1 MLRIKRYSNRK
12 LYDSAARRYVTLEE
26 IADAIRRGEDLHVSD
41 HDSGAD
47 LTTQVM
53 LQAFFNAEKR
63 RSGLFPAGLL
73 TRLLRAGERGLEDA
87 RTAAVLIFE
96 RLPAVNREIERR
108 LDRLAD
114 LGHLSLEEAKRLKEL
129 LLDASSD
136 SGDAGHPEEV
146 SSDEVQSLLA
156 ELERLS
162 QQLDNL
168 SR

>member
-1 MLRIKRYSNRK
+1 MLRLKRYNNRK

-26 IADAIRRGEDLHVSD
+26 ITDAIRRGEDLQVTD

-63 RSGLFPAGLL
+63 RGGLFPAGLL
-73 TRLLRAGERGLEDA
+73 NRFLRTGERGLEDL
-87 RTAAVLIFE
+87 RAAAGLFLD

-108 LDRLAD
+108 LDRLVD
-114 LGHLSLEEAKRLKEL
+114 LGQLNKEEVQRLKDL
-129 LLDASSD
+129 LLGASIES
-136 SGDAGHPEEV
+136 AEANPPEEV
-146 SSDEVQSLLA
+146 RGEDVQSLLA
-156 ELERLS
+156 ELDRLS
-162 QQLDNL
+162 RQLDDL